1 MADDENSIKV
11 IFEADTSAVDTAL
24 KKTQSVA
31 QKSARQIS
39 QQDKGSIK
47 ASGELI
53 KNANK
58 AVGIDTKLMKSGI
71 KAAVLENKQFTTQKN
86 QFKLQVG
93 QHTRVGKLLTVQN
106 KEQQKSL
113 QLNSKLLKI
122 DTNRYKTMKQ
132 LGSAW
137 KSNQSAYAQMQAKRS
152 TDAAAMQAHI
162 GTRPPGVRPPQDNEE
177 TGEERQKSEPI
188 DWSKL
193 IKPIAAAVRQV
204 AQFVAQ
210 PMMEGY
216 QKYVQ
221 FGRSLGRTVGQGS
234 DASIDYNRAQQL
246 AFSEQDTI
254 DQAYGAARQTGH
266 LGAVRTAQETS
277 RFYGG
282 SVDEASGYMGALT
295 RGGARFDSSGG
306 GQGRTQLFRMLRD
319 ATASGLDRSR
329 VGEHLDAVAGAIES
343 TGQSMAGDVSS
354 SNISGLLA
362 LIGSTGR
369 SGFQGARGMNVLSQI
384 DQGFKSGGRDEFS
397 DARQLAAYGFG
408 VPGQDTDYYTARRRR
423 DQGIFGG
430 QGMEGA
436 QNLSS
441 MLTHFLETNVGNRQ
455 AAIIDA
461 QESGLFGGL
470 GIEQLEG
477 LFDTFQRTGG
487 DMNSMVAAIDDLRE
501 TQGSVEEQI
510 RDNLQTGQAEVA
522 DRIAKLDNRLI
533 ELGRQVFPAITDIQN
548 AVMDVQD
555 TLLPTAITILRQ
567 IATAVEALVNFFT
580 PHQDPVSDTVRI
592 TTPEERRNQALPL
605 AENEAARFRKLIQE
619 TEAAE
624 QAQWDIVRANPS
636 MFGGAITPRAGE
648 DARRQAEALA
658 QQGQALQERYDEHI
672 APWVARERAA
682 RAQQQASVATAQ
694 TPAPTV
700 NVAPAQANVTVNV
713 PASEPAN
720 ARIPVSGGNTG
731 VRGGSSW

>member
-11 IFEADTSAVDTAL
+11 IFEADTSSVDAAL
-24 KKTQSVA
+24 KKTSAIA
-31 QKSARQIS
+31 QKSAQKIS
-39 QQDKGSIK
+39 SQDKGTVRTSND
-47 ASGELI
+47 LI

-58 AVGIDTKLMKSGI
+58 AIGLDTKLVKSGI
-71 KAAVLENKQFTTQKN
+71 KSAVLENKQFTAQKN

-93 QHTRVGKLLTVQN
+93 QHTRVGKLLTFQN

-113 QLNSKLLKI
+113 NINNKLLKI

-132 LGSAW
+132 LGAAW
-137 KSNQSAYAQMQAKRS
+137 KSNKDAYAQMQSKRAA
-152 TDAAAMQAHI
+152 DAAAMQATV
-162 GTRPPGVRPPQDNEE
+162 GSRPPTARPPQDDEE
-177 TGEERQKSEPI
+177 GDEKKKKEPI
-188 DWSKL
+188 DWSKIIRPL
-193 IKPIAAAVRQV
+193 AAIVRQV
-204 AQFVAQ
+204 GQFVAQ

-221 FGRSLGRTVGQGS
+221 FGRSLGRTIGQGS
-234 DASIDYNRAQQL
+234 DRNINYGRAQEL
-246 AFSEQDTI
+246 AFSQQETI
-254 DQAYGAARQTGH
+254 DQAYGAARSTGH

-282 SVDEASGYMGALT
+282 SVEEASGYMGALT
-295 RGGARFDSSGG
+295 RGGAGFNSTGG

-319 ATASGLDRSR
+319 AISSGLDRSR
-329 VGEHLDAVAGAIES
+329 VGEHLDAVAGAIEA
-343 TGQSMAGDVSS
+343 TGTSMAGDVSA

-384 DQGFKSGGRDEFS
+384 DQGFKSGGRDDFS

-436 QNLSS
+436 QNLSA

-461 QESGLFGGL
+461 QDSGLFGGL

-510 RDNLQTGQAEVA
+510 RDNLKTGQAN
-522 DRIAKLDNRLI
+522 IAQRVVDLDNRLLEI
-533 ELGRQVFPAITDIQN
+533 GRQVFPSITRIQD
-548 AVMDVQD
+548 AVIDVQNV
-555 TLLPTAITILRQ
+555 LLPTAIAILER
-567 IATAVEALVNFFT
+567 IAQATEAIVSFFN
-580 PHQDPVSDTVRI
+580 PHDRPISDTIRT

-605 AENEAARFRKLIQE
+605 AEQEAARFRKLMQE

-624 QAQWDIVRANPS
+624 QAQWAIVRANPS

-672 APWVARERAA
+672 APWVERERA
-682 RAQQQASVATAQ
+682 RAGQQA
-694 TPAPTV
+694 TPTPTPQAPTV

-731 VRGGSSW
+731 IRQ

>member
-162 GTRPPGVRPPQDNEE
+162 GTRPPGVRPPQGSEE
-177 TGEERQKSEPI
+177 PESPRQKSEPI

-193 IKPIAAAVRQV
+193 IKPIAAAVRHV

-221 FGRSLGRTVGQGS
+221 FGRSVGRTIGQGGIG
-234 DASIDYNRAQQL
+234 SIDYARAGEL
-246 AFSEQDTI
+246 AFSEQETI
-254 DQAYGAARQTGH
+254 EQAYGAARQTGH
-266 LGAVRTAQETS
+266 LGSVRTAQETS

-282 SVDEASGYMGALT
+282 SVDEAAGYMGTLT
-295 RGGARFDSSGG
+295 RAGSRFNETGGGA
-306 GQGRTQLFRMLRD
+306 GRTQLFRMLRD

-329 VGEHLDAVAGAIES
+329 VGEHLDAVAGAVEA
-343 TGQSMAGDVSS
+343 TGGRTAGDVDV
-354 SNISGLLA
+354 SNISGLLSF
-362 LIGSTGR
+362 IGASGR
-369 SGFQGARGMNVLSQI
+369 SGFQGARGMGVLQSI
-384 DQGFKSGGRDEFS
+384 DAGFRSGGRDES
-397 DARQLAAYGFG
+397 SNARQLAAYGFG
-408 VPGQDTDYYTARRRR
+408 VPGQDTDYLTALLRQ

-430 QGMEGA
+430 EGTQGAE
-436 QNLSS
+436 NLSTMIRS
-441 MLTHFLETNVGNRQ
+441 YMASAHGNQDQAIVDANASGHFGDLGPNQIKALFETFNASGGNINTM
-455 AAIIDA
+455 A
-461 QESGLFGGL
+461 
-470 GIEQLEG
+470 
-477 LFDTFQRTGG
+477 
-487 DMNSMVAAIDDLRE
+487 AAIDDLRE

-522 DRIAKLDNRLI
+522 DRIAKLDNRLL
-533 ELGRQVFPAITDIQN
+533 ELGRQIFPAVAEIQDAVVRIQDALLPSAITTLDIIADGISTLVTFFTGRTAEQQAIDRAERQGSLYGITDENNVAQIS
-548 AVMDVQD
+548 AMARAHREYMQD
-555 TLLPTAITILRQ
+555 IEDQ
-567 IATAVEALVNFFT
+567 E
-580 PHQDPVSDTVRI
+580 QEQWRI
-592 TTPEERRNQALPL
+592 S
-605 AENEAARFRKLIQE
+605 
-619 TEAAE
+619 
-624 QAQWDIVRANPS
+624 RANPS
-636 MFGGAITPRAGE
+636 FMGI
-648 DARRQAEALA
+648 RRLEGQEAQERAEAL
-658 QQGQALQERYDEHI
+658 QRQGEQLQNEYDTRI
-672 APWVARERAA
+672 APALA
-682 RAQQQASVATAQ
+682 RAQRVEAGLPPLPTPTTLGRNPDTVA
-694 TPAPTV
+694 PNV
-700 NVAPAQANVTVNV
+700 NVHTVVNV
-713 PASEPAN
+713 PAAEPSN
-720 ARIPVSGGNTG
+720 ARIPVGSG
-731 VRGGSSW
+731 VRQ